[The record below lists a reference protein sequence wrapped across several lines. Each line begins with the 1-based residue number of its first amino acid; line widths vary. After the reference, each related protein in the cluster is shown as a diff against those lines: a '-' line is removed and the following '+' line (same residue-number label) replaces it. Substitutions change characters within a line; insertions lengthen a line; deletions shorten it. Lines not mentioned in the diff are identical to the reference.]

1 MLNIVEKVDDAVSIR
16 NVLISVSDKSGLE
29 DFVRGLCDACPGVT
43 FYSTGGT
50 FAESKKFWGKVRRNS
65 NRFPTTR
72 DSRRCK
78 ADWLKPLIS
87 KFTPDF

>member
-43 FYSTGGT
+43 FYSTGNRKNSGER
-50 FAESKKFWGKVRRNS
+50 FAETQIGFRLHGTAGDARR
-65 NRFPTTR
+65 
-72 DSRRCK
+72 
-78 ADWLKPLIS
+78 IG
-87 KFTPDF
+87 